1 MTLREADLHTMPLES
16 LPCPVTSSLLQPA
29 SQRTEQN
36 VQAAG
41 KLAILASSTDALF
54 CSAQCPG
61 AAILRTFERM
71 TAMRD
76 AGQIV
81 LGGFHSPMEQDCLRI
96 LLRGKQP
103 VVLVLAR
110 TLLNM
115 QLAPELVLAYREGR
129 LLLLSPFGP
138 QHKRVTSALAAKRN
152 RFAAAIATNVLIA
165 YAAPGSRTATLADE
179 VRAAGKPVEMLY
191 RPETEERSPWK

>member
-1 MTLREADLHTMPLES
+1 MTLCEADLHTSSPES
-16 LPCPVTSSLLQPA
+16 LPCPVTGSLLPPT
-29 SQRTEQN
+29 SQRTEQI

-41 KLAILASSTDALF
+41 NLAILASPTTALF
-54 CSAQCPG
+54 CSTQCSG

-103 VVLVLAR
+103 VVFLLAR

-115 QLAPELVLAYREGR
+115 QLAPDLVPAYREGR

-138 QHKRVTSALAAKRN
+138 QHKRVTSSLAAKRN
-152 RFAAAIATNVLIA
+152 RFAAAIATGVLVA
-165 YAAPGSRTATLADE
+165 YAAPGSRTAALADE
-179 VRAAGKPVEMLY
+179 VRAAGKPIEVLY
-191 RPETEERSPWK
+191 PL